1 MQEKRVRLTV
11 FKTIYFV
18 LVLVISIIVFGKIFT
33 DDNADMSAPMP
44 GATLPVVTLRSAGR
58 DINPLNGYTSPVDLG
73 YLRGNIMPVG
83 TDREVSYRINT
94 FGSKAWDIGFEVRNI
109 DGSSLV
115 ENTALV
121 DYRENDDYI
130 EGSFVLKDLITQ
142 GTEYMLV
149 IYMDTDAGPVRFYT
163 RFVWTEDDERY
174 HMDDEIDFIL
184 GFSNATFSKTAATD
198 YSKYLE
204 SNSEGD
210 NTTFNKVNIH
220 SSFNQVTWGDL
231 NVTEHTEPE
240 IFVTDLQPQTG
251 SYRLTY
257 RVTVRENGSTRLYN
271 VVENYR
277 VRYTDERMYLLSFER
292 SMNYIFDASSYT
304 VGTNTIYLDISDPDL
319 QLVESTGGG
328 AFAFVSENRLFMFNN
343 SENKLAYLFG
353 FYDTDHD
360 DVRTR
365 RDDHSVKILK
375 VDEAGNVKFAVAGYM
390 NRGIHEGNVG
400 IAVYD
405 YDAATNAVEESVFV
419 ESTQSADIIREYFN
433 SISYAGSDIFY
444 AMLDQNIYAI
454 DPVGKTANL
463 VVDSIGAGE
472 YKISGSESIIAWQS
486 DKDALK
492 LMNLGTRAQS
502 EIKADEGDLI
512 ILLGFMGEDLIYGLC
527 HEEDVAL
534 DMIGNPVYAMY
545 SIRIG
550 DLDGNIL
557 ENYHPSGVYVTG
569 VSIGTNQIKLSRVV
583 KDAES
588 GDFVPTYDDQIMS
601 TLGGLENNNMVSV
614 LSVDTFEKVVQITT
628 KNEIKAKQLRVLTPD
643 QTLFEGSRNIAP
655 QIERDINE
663 KPFYYVYGIGGM
675 EGIFTSPAE
684 AVSLAYDTSG
694 VVVGD
699 RSEYIWVRGNLL
711 RSNQIMSITRS
722 AESYDNMTGT
732 DPTKVCLDLMLGFEG
747 ISRNVEALLSSGES
761 PISILKTSLPDAR
774 VLELDGSPMQ
784 AMLYYVNQDL
794 PVMVMLND
802 GTSLLLIGFNDL
814 NTVLVNP
821 TTGQVYKYGMND
833 SEKLFEENGNHF
845 VTYIREK

>member
-220 SSFNQVTWGDL
+220 SSFNQVTWGNL